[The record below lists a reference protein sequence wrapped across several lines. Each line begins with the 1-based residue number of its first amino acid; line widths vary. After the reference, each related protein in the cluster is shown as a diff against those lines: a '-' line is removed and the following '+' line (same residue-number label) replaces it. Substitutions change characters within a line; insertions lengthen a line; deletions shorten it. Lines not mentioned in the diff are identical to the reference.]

1 MYKKISNIIS
11 FVYTLVF
18 FGLLS
23 AQCGNFSIQEDYFAD
38 HLIGFYINSIDINTG
53 NSSVEYFKYR
63 IINEDSNATNELKVE
78 YKLSI
83 NSSDLSLYGSEIL
96 SGSINV
102 SNMSVPELI
111 FSNTD
116 INYES
121 TGVPGANFDLDEPL
135 GGHIQLSN
143 EELISIQQQIMQS
156 GKLPNGTYVF
166 SVTLKCANNESI
178 IYDSIVKTIEA
189 YEPVY
194 LDLISPGG
202 YIQDTLLTAILSTSP
217 LFSWSSDYCTQC
229 NYGIRVS
236 EYNTS
241 LHSSLS
247 DAINDNSVL
256 PANQSLDFLDI
267 PSIQSFSYPYD
278 NAFDLIPGNLYVWQ
292 IRRNYQTTQGTTF
305 NESPIFVFK
314 ITSFDNLSN
323 ESSILEDPH
332 ADILKQLLG
341 FQYDQLFNND
351 GLLKGYSVKGSTIIL
366 NDQIVPISILN
377 DIIDQLNNNELEI
390 IGIEVE

>member
-11 FVYTLVF
+11 FFYALVF

-23 AQCGNFSIQEDYFAD
+23 AECGNFSIQEDFFAD
-38 HLIGFYINSIDINTG
+38 HLIGFYLNSIDINTG
-53 NSSVEYFKYR
+53 DSSIEYFKYR
-63 IINEDSNATNELKVE
+63 IINESSNSINNLKVD

-96 SGSINV
+96 SGSINI
-102 SNMSVPELI
+102 SDMNVPELL

-121 TGVPGANFDLDEPL
+121 TGVPGANFQLDGSP
-135 GGHIQLSN
+135 GDHIQLTN
-143 EELISIQQQIMQS
+143 DEFDNIQQQILQS

-166 SVTLKCANNESI
+166 SVTLKCATNDNI

-202 YIQDTLLTAILSTSP
+202 YIQDTISTSILTTSP

-229 NYGIRVS
+229 DYGIRVC

-256 PANQSLDFLDI
+256 PANQSIDFMTI
-267 PSIQSFSYPYD
+267 PSIQNFSYPSD
-278 NAFDLIPGNLYVWQ
+278 NAFDLMPGNLYVWQ
-292 IRRNYQTTQGTTF
+292 IRRSYQTTQGTIF

-323 ESSILEDPH
+323 ESEISSDPH
-332 ADILKQLLG
+332 TEKLKQLLG

-351 GLLKGYSVKGSTIIL
+351 GLLKGYSVKGNTIIL
-366 NDQIVPISILN
+366 DDQIVPISILN
-377 DIIDQLNNNELEI
+377 DIIDKLNNNELEI

>member
-1 MYKKISNIIS
+1 MYKKISYIIS
-11 FVYTLVF
+11 FIYTLVF

-23 AQCGNFSIQEDYFAD
+23 AECGNFSIQEDFFAD
-38 HLIGFYINSIDINTG
+38 HLIGFYLNSIDINTG
-53 NSSVEYFKYR
+53 DSSIEYFKYR
-63 IINEDSNATNELKVE
+63 IINEDSNTTNKLKID

-102 SNMSVPELI
+102 SDMSVPELI

-121 TGVPGANFDLDEPL
+121 TGVPGANFELDGSP
-135 GGHIQLSN
+135 GDHIQLSN
-143 EELISIQQQIMQS
+143 DELISIQQQILQS

-166 SVTLKCANNESI
+166 SVTLRCAENDNI

-189 YEPVY
+189 FEPVY

-202 YIQDTLLTAILSTSP
+202 YIQDTVSTAILNTSP

-229 NYGIRVS
+229 DYGIRVC

-241 LHSSLS
+241 LHSSLY

-256 PANQSLDFLDI
+256 PANQLLDFFDI
-267 PSIQSFSYPYD
+267 PSIQSFSYPSD

-292 IRRNYQTTQGTTF
+292 IRRSYQTTQGITF

-323 ESSILEDPH
+323 ESSISAGPH
-332 ADILKQLLG
+332 SDKLKQLLG
-341 FQYDQLFNND
+341 FQYDQLFSND
-351 GLLKGYSVKGSTIIL
+351 GLLKGYAVKGSTIIL
-366 NDQIVPISILN
+366 DNQIVPISILN

>member
-11 FVYTLVF
+11 FFYALVF

-23 AQCGNFSIQEDYFAD
+23 AECGNFSIQEDFFAD
-38 HLIGFYINSIDINTG
+38 HLIGFYLNSIDINTG
-53 NSSVEYFKYR
+53 DSSIEYFKYR
-63 IINEDSNATNELKVE
+63 IINKSSNYINNLKVE

-96 SGSINV
+96 SGSINI
-102 SNMSVPELI
+102 SEMSVPELI

-121 TGVPGANFDLDEPL
+121 TGVPGAIFQLDGSP
-135 GGHIQLSN
+135 GDHIQLTN
-143 EELISIQQQIMQS
+143 DEFGNIQQQILQS

-166 SVTLKCANNESI
+166 SVTLKCATNDNI
-178 IYDSIVKTIEA
+178 IYDSIIKTIEA

-202 YIQDTLLTAILSTSP
+202 YIQDTMSTAILTTSP

-229 NYGIRVS
+229 DYGIRVC

-256 PANQSLDFLDI
+256 PANQSIDFMTI
-267 PSIQSFSYPYD
+267 PSIQNFSYPSD

-292 IRRNYQTTQGTTF
+292 IRRSYQTTQGITF

-323 ESSILEDPH
+323 ESTISSDPH
-332 ADILKQLLG
+332 TEKLKQLLG

-351 GLLKGYSVKGSTIIL
+351 GLLKGYSVKGNTIIL
-366 NDQIVPISILN
+366 DDQIVPISILN
-377 DIIDQLNNNELEI
+377 DIIDKLNNNELEI

>member
-11 FVYTLVF
+11 FIYTLVF

-23 AQCGNFSIQEDYFAD
+23 AECGNFSIQEDFFAD
-38 HLIGFYINSIDINTG
+38 NLIGFYLNSIDINTG
-53 NSSVEYFKYR
+53 DSSVEYFKYR
-63 IINEDSNATNELKVE
+63 IINKDSNATNKLKIE

-83 NSSDLSLYGSEIL
+83 NSSNLSLYGAEIL

-102 SNMSVPELI
+102 SDMSVPELI

-121 TGVPGANFDLDEPL
+121 TGVPGANFELDGSP
-135 GGHIQLSN
+135 GDHIQLSN
-143 EELISIQQQIMQS
+143 EELISIQQQILQS

-166 SVTLKCANNESI
+166 SVTLKCAENENI

-194 LDLISPGG
+194 LDLLSPGG
-202 YIQDTLLTAILSTSP
+202 YIQDTVSTSILSTSP
-217 LFSWSSDYCTQC
+217 FFSWSSDYCTQC
-229 NYGIRVS
+229 DYSIRVC
-236 EYNTS
+236 EYNKS

-256 PANQSLDFLDI
+256 PANQSMDYMTI
-267 PSIQSFSYPYD
+267 PSIQNFSYPSD
-278 NAFDLIPGNLYVWQ
+278 NAFNLIPGNLYVWQ
-292 IRRNYQTTQGTTF
+292 IRRSYQTTQGTTF

-323 ESSILEDPH
+323 ESAVSSDPH
-332 ADILKQLLG
+332 TEKLKQLLG

-351 GLLKGYSVKGSTIIL
+351 GLLKGYYVKGNTIIL
-366 NDQIVPISILN
+366 DDQIVPISILN
-377 DIIDQLNNNELEI
+377 DIINKLNNDELEI

>member
-11 FVYTLVF
+11 FFYALVF

-23 AQCGNFSIQEDYFAD
+23 AQCGNFSIQEDFFAD
-38 HLIGFYINSIDINTG
+38 HLIGFYLNSIDINTG
-53 NSSVEYFKYR
+53 NSSIEFFKFR
-63 IINEDSNATNELKVE
+63 IINKSSNAINNLKVD

-83 NSSDLSLYGSEIL
+83 NSSDLSLYSSEIL
-96 SGSINV
+96 SGSINI
-102 SNMSVPELI
+102 SDMSVPELI

-121 TGVPGANFDLDEPL
+121 TGVAGANFELDGSL
-135 GGHIQLSN
+135 GDHIQLSN
-143 EELISIQQQIMQS
+143 DELTNIQQKIFQS

-166 SVTLKCANNESI
+166 SVTLKCASNDNI
-178 IYDSIVKTIEA
+178 IYDSIIKTIEA

-202 YIQDTLLTAILSTSP
+202 LIEDTISTEILSTSP

-229 NYGIRVS
+229 DYGIRVC

-241 LHSSLS
+241 LHSSLA
-247 DAINDNSVL
+247 DAISDNSVL
-256 PANQSLDFLDI
+256 PANQSIDFMPI
-267 PSIQSFSYPYD
+267 PSIQNFSYPSD
-278 NAFDLIPGNLYVWQ
+278 DAFDLIQGNLYVWQ
-292 IRRNYQTTQGTTF
+292 MRRSYKTTQGTTY

-314 ITSFDNLSN
+314 ITSFDNLLN
-323 ESSILEDPH
+323 DNDILSAPH
-332 ADILKQLLG
+332 SEKLKQLLG
-341 FQYDQLFNND
+341 FHYEELFSNE
-351 GLLKGYSVKGSTIIL
+351 GLLNGYSVKGSTIML
-366 NDQIVPISILN
+366 DDQIVPISILN
-377 DIIDQLNNNELEI
+377 DIIDKLNNNEIEI

>member
-11 FVYTLVF
+11 FFYSLLF

-23 AQCGNFSIQEDYFAD
+23 AECGNFSIQEDFFAD
-38 HLIGFYINSIDINTG
+38 HLIGFYLNSIDINTG
-53 NSSVEYFKYR
+53 DSSIEYFKYR
-63 IINEDSNATNELKVE
+63 IINESSNSINNLKVD

-96 SGSINV
+96 SGSINI
-102 SNMSVPELI
+102 SDMNVPELL

-121 TGVPGANFDLDEPL
+121 SGVPGANFELDGSL
-135 GGHIQLSN
+135 GDHLQLTN
-143 EELISIQQQIMQS
+143 DELANIQQQILQS

-166 SVTLKCANNESI
+166 SVTLKCATNDNI
-178 IYDSIVKTIEA
+178 IYDSIIKTIEA

-202 YIQDTLLTAILSTSP
+202 YIQDTISTSILTTSP

-229 NYGIRVS
+229 DYGIRVC

-256 PANQSLDFLDI
+256 PANQSTDFMTI
-267 PSIQSFSYPYD
+267 PSIQNFSYPSD

-292 IRRNYQTTQGTTF
+292 IRRSYQTTQGTTF

-323 ESSILEDPH
+323 ESEISSDPH
-332 ADILKQLLG
+332 TEKLKQLLG

-351 GLLKGYSVKGSTIIL
+351 GLLKGYSVKGNTIIL
-366 NDQIVPISILN
+366 DDQIVPISILN
-377 DIIDQLNNNELEI
+377 DIIDKLNNNELEI

>member
-11 FVYTLVF
+11 FFYALVF

-23 AQCGNFSIQEDYFAD
+23 AECGNFSIQEDFFAD
-38 HLIGFYINSIDINTG
+38 HLIGFYLNSIDINTG
-53 NSSVEYFKYR
+53 DSSIEYFKYR
-63 IINEDSNATNELKVE
+63 IINESSNSINNLKVD

-96 SGSINV
+96 SGSINI
-102 SNMSVPELI
+102 SDMNVPELI

-121 TGVPGANFDLDEPL
+121 TGVPGANFALDGSP
-135 GGHIQLSN
+135 GDHIQLTN
-143 EELISIQQQIMQS
+143 DELANIQQQILQS

-166 SVTLKCANNESI
+166 SVTLKCATNDNI
-178 IYDSIVKTIEA
+178 IYDSIIKTIEA

-202 YIQDTLLTAILSTSP
+202 YIQDTISTSILTTSP

-229 NYGIRVS
+229 DYGIRVC

-256 PANQSLDFLDI
+256 PANQSIDFMTI
-267 PSIQSFSYPYD
+267 PSIQNFSYPSD
-278 NAFDLIPGNLYVWQ
+278 NAFDLMPGNLYVWQ
-292 IRRNYQTTQGTTF
+292 IRRSYQTTQGTTF

-323 ESSILEDPH
+323 ESEISSDPH
-332 ADILKQLLG
+332 TEKLKQLLG

-351 GLLKGYSVKGSTIIL
+351 GLLKGYSVKGNTIIL
-366 NDQIVPISILN
+366 DDQIVPISILN
-377 DIIDQLNNNELEI
+377 DIIDKLNNNELEI